1 MKTKLLL
8 IPAVAAMLTLAACQ
22 NEDEQIETE
31 ETVEDTSAE
40 SVEET
45 ETVEEV
51 VEEEETPNPYNE
63 YDQEVGIYPE
73 EDADIE
79 GSDDVDAAAKIAEDM
94 ATNDMASRL
103 KAYKRLIEPLDTDEH
118 DAFNAQTAY
127 DAIESTNGRSHI
139 WDIAGAEY
147 IKAHH
152 PDLDPYDDRDEIR
165 DILRDPEQGAFR
177 IGTVNGAISRMQMIQ
192 QRDT

>member
-8 IPAVAAMLTLAACQ
+8 IPAVAAMLTLTACQ

-45 ETVEEV
+45 ETVEEE
-51 VEEEETPNPYNE
+51 VEEEAPNPYNE

-79 GSDDVDAAAKIAEDM
+79 GSDDVDAAYKIAKDM
-94 ATNDMASRL
+94 ASNEMASRL
-103 KAYKRLIEPLDTDEH
+103 KAYERLIRPLDTDTHEP
-118 DAFNAQTAY
+118 FNAETAY
-127 DAIESTNGRSHI
+127 EAIERTESESLI
-139 WDIAGAEY
+139 WDIAGVDY
-147 IKAHH
+147 IETHH
-152 PDLDPYDDRDEIR
+152 PDLDPADDRDKIR
-165 DILRDPEQGAFR
+165 DILHDPEQGAFR
-177 IGTVNGAISRMQMIQ
+177 IGATNGAINRMQMLK
-192 QRDT
+192 